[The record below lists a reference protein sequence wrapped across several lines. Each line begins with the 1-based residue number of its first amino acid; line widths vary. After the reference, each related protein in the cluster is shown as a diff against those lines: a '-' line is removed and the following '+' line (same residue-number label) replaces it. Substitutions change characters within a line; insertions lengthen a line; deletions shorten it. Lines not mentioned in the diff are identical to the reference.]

1 MKYIVL
7 IKKNKWKKTF
17 ICANDSESLTFKISP
32 LWLKKMINKGGVEMG
47 LLGRVV
53 FLKRLREELL
63 EKRKQGAT
71 ELQIDEIDKRIRKIN
86 LEIQNMKKMME

>member
-1 MKYIVL
+1 
-7 IKKNKWKKTF
+7 
-17 ICANDSESLTFKISP
+17 
-32 LWLKKMINKGGVEMG
+32 MG

-71 ELQIDEIDKRIRKIN
+71 ELQIDEIDKQIRKIN
-86 LEIQNMKKMME
+86 LEIQNMRNMME